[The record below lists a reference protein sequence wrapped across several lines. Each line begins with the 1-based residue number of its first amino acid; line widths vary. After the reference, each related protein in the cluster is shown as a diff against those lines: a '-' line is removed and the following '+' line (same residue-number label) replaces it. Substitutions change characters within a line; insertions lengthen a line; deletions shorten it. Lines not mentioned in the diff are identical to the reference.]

1 MTTRAATTLCAAL
14 ACAVAGGCGGGGSA
28 ARPHVRVV
36 VTAPTDGSTVAVH
49 AIEVIGRV
57 SPRAASVR
65 VGGRPAIVA
74 GGRFRVPVVLAG
86 RVTRIA
92 IVARARGYETWATS
106 ITVHYARPPRARAS
120 APAST
125 RTVATA
131 QPYTGVLAPA
141 DRICAARNRKV
152 LALPAVTPYNV
163 DAHDAAMLTIND
175 GAVAQL
181 RTLERSPDE
190 RALLG
195 PYVDYLAGAEAANA
209 RMEELMKA
217 GSEKRASR
225 LGRDQAAR
233 GMQLADAPSGHAMP
247 DCGRAMLL
255 SVGSGRE

>member
-1 MTTRAATTLCAAL
+1 MSTRAATTLCAAL
-14 ACAVAGGCGGGGSA
+14 ACAVATGCGGGANA

-57 SPRAASVR
+57 SPRAASVS
-65 VGGRPAIVA
+65 VGGKRAIVA
-74 GGRFRVPVVLAG
+74 GGRFRLPVVLA
-86 RVTRIA
+86 RPVTRIA
-92 IVARARGYETWATS
+92 IVARARGYETWAKS

-125 RTVATA
+125 QTVATA

-152 LALPAVTPYNV
+152 LALPTLTPYNV
-163 DAHDAAMLTIND
+163 GAHDSAMLAINF

-181 RTLERSPDE
+181 RTLERSSAT

-195 PYVDYLAGAEAANA
+195 PFVDYLATAEAKNA
-209 RMEELMKA
+209 RAEELMKA
-217 GSEKRASR
+217 GESKKASR
-225 LGRDQAAR
+225 LTQTRFNR
-233 GMQLADAPSGHAMP
+233 GMQLADAPTGHAMP